1 MKLLMSLLLLF
12 LLSVPALAQTTGI
25 AWVSNGWVLT
35 ATYTNPAPV
44 ATTKVGDILA
54 GITYQK
60 DGVPQT
66 TPAASETITI
76 LAPSTTTTKIW
87 TSTNVLN
94 TGFTISEVTGDGT
107 AAFDATGHLVF
118 KVNAPNDG
126 AIHTLKFKLKS
137 TLPIWMVQYVPWVK
151 QYLASK
157 LVILPADNS

>member
-1 MKLLMSLLLLF
+1 M
-12 LLSVPALAQTTGI
+12 
-25 AWVSNGWVLT
+25 T
-35 ATYTNPAPV
+35 ATYTNPSPA

-66 TPAASETITI
+66 TAPASETITI
-76 LAPSTTTTKIW
+76 LAPSTITTKIW

-107 AAFDATGHLVF
+107 AVFDATGHLVF

-126 AIHTLKFKLKS
+126 AVHTLKFKLKS
-137 TLPIWMVQYVPWVK
+137 TLPAWIVQYIPGVK
-151 QYLASK
+151 QYLAGK
-157 LVILPADNS
+157 LKIVDG